1 MMTMASLYKEMTD
14 EGYKLLE
21 TFTIQYPFGLYKDC
35 FYSNTYDGMT
45 KFVNKLLILVAD
57 MEPMKKEDPLYIL
70 VRSYRGKIGNL
81 DLVEFKKLLALLE
94 ERTLEKAGE

>member
-1 MMTMASLYKEMTD
+1 MTMVSLYTEMIE
-14 EGYKLLE
+14 EGYKLLD
-21 TFTIQYPFGLYKDC
+21 TFTIQYPYGLYKDS
-35 FYSNTYDGMT
+35 FYSSTYDGLT

-81 DLVEFKKLLALLE
+81 DLVEFKKLLSLLE
-94 ERTLEKAGE
+94 ERALEKTKS